1 MDILTP
7 EQRHKNMRCIKSKD
21 TKIELLLRSALWKRG
36 IRYRK
41 NYKILPGKPDIVL
54 TKYKIVIFCD
64 SEFWHGKDW
73 NEKKK
78 KIKTNREYWLNK
90 ISSNIQRDIRIE
102 NELTKMGWTVLRF
115 WGDDIIKNTN
125 YCINIIEE
133 AIFQYKVNQIDIIE
147 YLESSVL

>member
-1 MDILTP
+1 MYHIQNIL
-7 EQRHKNMRCIKSKD
+7 
-21 TKIELLLRSALWKRG
+21 
-36 IRYRK
+36 
-41 NYKILPGKPDIVL
+41 V
-54 TKYKIVIFCD
+54 
-64 SEFWHGKDW
+64 
-73 NEKKK
+73 EKKK